1 MKKVGKRFK
10 SGHLMKKILVLV
22 LGGLSLTLSHSASGY
37 TKILSDIPKEL
48 EKINRKALY
57 GAIKRLK
64 KSRLACGKDNSDGST
79 TLELTEN
86 GKKKAVT
93 YNIEN
98 ITLPSPEKWD
108 EKWRIVIFDV
118 PEKFKN
124 ARDALATSLKKAGFY
139 RLQKSVFVYPHDC
152 QNEIDFIIE
161 FWNVRPFARF
171 IIADSIDNELEIM
184 EHFKLL

>member
-1 MKKVGKRFK
+1 MKKYKKFR
-10 SGHLMKKILVLV
+10 SGHIMQKILILL
-22 LGGLSLTLSHSASGY
+22 LGSVSLTLARSPSGY
-37 TKILSDIPKEL
+37 MKVLDDIPKEWK
-48 EKINRKALY
+48 KINRRSLY
-57 GAIKRLK
+57 MAIRKLY
-64 KSRLACGKDNSDGST
+64 KSKLVSWQDNEDENI

-86 GKKKAVT
+86 GKNKALT

-98 ITLPSPEKWD
+98 ISLPRPTKWD

-161 FWNVRPFARF
+161 FWNARPFTRF
-171 IIADSIDNELEIM
+171 ILADSIDNELHIM
-184 EHFKLL
+184 EHFNLV